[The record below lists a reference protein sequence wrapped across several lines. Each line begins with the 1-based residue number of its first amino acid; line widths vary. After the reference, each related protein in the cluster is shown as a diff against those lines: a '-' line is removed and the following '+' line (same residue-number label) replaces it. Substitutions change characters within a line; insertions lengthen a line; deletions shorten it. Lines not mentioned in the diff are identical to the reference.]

1 MGQGREER
9 PKGASLGLT
18 GDLRILESLTLIF
31 WSLVGEVQ
39 GQVVDQS

>member
-1 MGQGREER
+1 M
-9 PKGASLGLT
+9 GLT